1 MLKFGLVSEDKE
13 KTVQK
18 TVRLPV
24 GDVET
29 IELLARNSMLGS
41 NPSAVMRALLSGALR
56 QLAESEYVKK
66 QKEAL
71 RLLKGE

>member
-1 MLKFGLVSEDKE
+1 MAEDKE

-24 GDVET
+24 GDVEM
-29 IELLARNSMLGS
+29 IELLAKNGMLGS
-41 NPSAVMRALLSGALR
+41 SPSGVMRALISGSLR

-71 RLLKGE
+71 RILREG